1 MNRMLQPYAELERP
15 AALAATH
22 PLVSD
27 AYGTGRGSV
36 VRGAGGSSWR
46 RRGRVVG

>member
-1 MNRMLQPYAELERP
+1 MLQPYAELEPP
-15 AALAATH
+15 AALAGPH

-27 AYGTGRGSV
+27 AYGTGRRSV
-36 VRGAGGSSWR
+36 VQGAGGSSWR

>member
-1 MNRMLQPYAELERP
+1 MLQPYAELERP
-15 AALAATH
+15 AALAGPH

-27 AYGTGRGSV
+27 AYEIRCRSV

-46 RRGRVVG
+46 GRGRVVG

>member
-1 MNRMLQPYAELERP
+1 MLQPNAELVRP
-15 AALAATH
+15 AALAAPR
-22 PLVSD
+22 PLVSG
-27 AYGTGRGSV
+27 AYERGLRSA